1 MSHEDDCL
9 RSLALALLAAGCGTP
24 GGDSGDN
31 TEKAEE
37 SKKNSA
43 KVDVA
48 KAGDVTLTIWDQE
61 VRGGQAKQIKQLNAD
76 FQRTY
81 PNVTIKRVAKSFTD
95 LNTTLKLAVSGP
107 KAPDIVQANQGRQ
120 VMGALVTGGL
130 LKPMDAYADA
140 YGWNDR
146 WSKTL
151 LDLNRFSSDGKQ
163 FGSGDLYG
171 VSQMGEI
178 VGVFY
183 NKDKVASVPKTFGE
197 FEDMLA
203 KAKATA
209 RSRSRSATSTSS
221 VASTSSRPS
230 RTLREQGRD
239 RATSCSPSTM
249 RASTRPRTSRRRRSS
264 RSGPTRATSRRTS
277 TARATTRPGSSSPR
291 ARARSRSPARGSPT
305 TRSSAIGDKLGFF
318 LMPGREAGS
327 DPVSLGGES
336 LPWAITA
343 KSKNADVAAAYI
355 DFITNAKAADVLVE
369 TDNLPAMAGERPAL
383 LAGQQGRLR
392 RLEAAQRQ
400 RRPNAVHRLR
410 DADVLRRLLGRCAAA
425 DSRQGQAGRVHE
437 GRAGGLREVRRQA
450 VTALAPP
457 GEPRRIAYVY
467 LLPGLVIFGL
477 FVLAPLCT
485 ARGCRC
491 SAGTG

>member
-1 MSHEDDCL
+1 MTARL
-9 RSLALALLAAGCGTP
+9 LALLLALAALVAGCGTP
-24 GGDSGDN
+24 GGDAADN
-31 TEKAEE
+31 DKKAEE

-48 KAGDVTLTIWDQE
+48 KAGPVTLTIWDQE

-76 FQRTY
+76 FKRTY

-183 NKDKVASVPKTFGE
+183 NKDKVSSVPKTFGE

-203 KAKATA
+203 KAKSDGEVPISFGNLDKFGGIHEFQTVQNQFA
-209 RSRSRSATSTSS
+209 SK
-221 VASTSSRPS
+221 ASTTDFVFAKEGAKFDTPEN
-230 RTLREQGRD
+230 LEA
-239 RATSCSPSTM
+239 ATKLQEWADKGYFTPNFNGTGYDP
-249 RASTRPRTSRRRRSS
+249 AWQQFTKGK
-264 RSGPTRATSRRTS
+264 GPFTIAGTWI
-277 TARATTRPGSSSPR
+277 TADAL
-291 ARARSRSPARGSPT
+291 
-305 TRSSAIGDKLGFF
+305 SALGDKLGFF
-318 LMPGREAGS
+318 LMPGDEAGS
-327 DPVSLGGES
+327 EPVSLGGES
-336 LPWAITA
+336 LPWGITA

-355 DFITNAKAADVLVE
+355 DFITNAKAADMLVE
-369 TDNLPAMAGERPAL
+369 TDNLPAMQATKQPSATVNQEIFAAWKALNDADGFTPYMDYATPTFYDDFSGAVQRL
-383 LAGQQGRLR
+383 LAGKVK
-392 RLEAAQRQ
+392 
-400 RRPNAVHRLR
+400 P
-410 DADVLRRLLGRCAAA
+410 DAFTKSVQEDYAKFA
-425 DSRQGQAGRVHE
+425 DKQ
-437 GRAGGLREVRRQA
+437 
-450 VTALAPP
+450 
-457 GEPRRIAYVY
+457 
-467 LLPGLVIFGL
+467 
-477 FVLAPLCT
+477 
-485 ARGCRC
+485 
-491 SAGTG
+491 